1 MANKKRTKDYQEKY
15 RKGTTIYKSAISD
28 ILKNDNVE
36 IELKERV
43 IYSDGKEGITIH
55 IVC

>member
-15 RKGTTIYKSAISD
+15 RKDTTIYKSAISD